1 MILWICLPIGILICR
16 FVPINACSLLLF
28 EITLSCESI
37 TFYASI
43 VVFDDL
49 CFDEFVTSIKFL
61 NMCSLDSTLLYFD
74 EL

>member
-1 MILWICLPIGILICR
+1 MPALCCY
-16 FVPINACSLLLF
+16 F

-43 VVFDDL
+43 VVFDDF

-61 NMCSLDSTLLYFD
+61 NMCLLDSTLLYFD